1 MRPRPRTFDG
11 SPKKPNVS
19 TETLFRHR
27 GTVVVSSLRGN
38 LWAWLEPL
46 RPGIFPSSMIAR
58 KLGPALAAGCTIV
71 VKPSELTPHS
81 GLAWGVLAEEAEAPS
96 GVINVV
102 TGSATAVG
110 RELTRNPDVAKITFT
125 GSTRV
130 GKILMEQCVATLKRF
145 YGTRWKRAIP
155 RIRRRRRRSSGRW
168 RDHREVSQF
177 GSDLRVR

>member
-1 MRPRPRTFDG
+1 MREPVG
-11 SPKKPNVS
+11 
-19 TETLFRHR
+19 
-27 GTVVVSSLRGN
+27 VVGAITPWN
-38 LWAWLEPL
+38 
-46 RPGIFPSSMIAR
+46 FPSSMIAR

-130 GKILMEQCVATLKRF
+130 GKILMEQCVATLKRVSMELRGNAPF
-145 YGTRWKRAIP
+145 IVFDDADVDRAVDGAMIAKF
-155 RIRRRRRRSSGRW
+155 RNSGQTCVCANRFIVQSGIH
-168 RDHREVSQF
+168 DQF
-177 GSDLRVR
+177 VEKLGSL